1 MSNASVE
8 LSAIFARM
16 DINILQ
22 QASLLTP
29 GEAISLLKMLNS
41 EDRENSVVAL
51 EAIKQKI
58 NNFKE

>member
-8 LSAIFARM
+8 IIQFFARM

-41 EDRENSVVAL
+41 KDRENSVVAL